1 MKTATIRNC
10 KSCGIRKDPTDPNED
25 DVLVGELK
33 LGDKVRVDLNDTVYN
48 WQGRLFAKVKITG
61 GSEGYICRDLLEV
74 KGVP

>member
-33 LGDKVRVDLNDTVYN
+33 LGDKVQVDLNDTVYN
-48 WQGRLFAKVKITG
+48 WQGRLFVKVKITG

>member
-1 MKTATIRNC
+1 MKTATIQNC

-33 LGDKVRVDLNDTVYN
+33 LGDKVQVDLNDTVYN
-48 WQGRLFAKVKITG
+48 WQGRLFVKVKITG

>member
-33 LGDKVRVDLNDTVYN
+33 LGDKVQVDLDDTVYN

-61 GSEGYICRDLLEV
+61 GAEGYICRDLLEV